1 MAAAAPASSDQESVQ
16 DPPKKQSGTVKW
28 FNSSKGFGFIT
39 GEEGGEDVFV
49 HQTSIH
55 AQGFRSLQQGEA
67 VEFVVEVG
75 EDGRLRALDVT
86 GPKGAFVQGAPRYT
100 SRGGGAGAAAAAA
113 SASGIGSRGPL
124 RFGGVCYNCGLVGH
138 MSRDCNNATYYP
150 PAAPPPPPPIRGR
163 GRGRGAGRGGAP
175 GRGPDTRSCYAC
187 GAVGHLQRDCP
198 SFVSS

>member
-1 MAAAAPASSDQESVQ
+1 MAAPAPSTSDQESVQ
-16 DPPKKQSGTVKW
+16 EPPKKQAGTVKW

-49 HQTSIH
+49 HQTSVH

-100 SRGGGAGAAAAAA
+100 SRGAGAAAA
-113 SASGIGSRGPL
+113 GTGNRGPL

-138 MSRDCNNATYYP
+138 MSRDCNNANNYYP
-150 PAAPPPPPPIRGR
+150 GPAAPPPPPPPPIRGR
-163 GRGRGAGRGGAP
+163 GRGGRGGAP
-175 GRGPDTRSCYAC
+175 GRGPDTRSCYTC